1 VCRDSALTVTTTW
14 QVSGISIK
22 VNVSLSEVVA
32 ILSRRQMFFHSM
44 FSLGDEYCGL
54 DFGRVKDAGRGAAS
68 IQGVKHMM
76 RNFTGLALGLA
87 TALTL
92 AGCETPQ
99 GQAAGG
105 GAIIGGATGALL
117 GAAISGRPEGALLGG
132 VAGAATGAMVGS
144 ASAAN
149 GPPPRRCAEYYYDYY
164 GREVCRS
171 WY

>member
-1 VCRDSALTVTTTW
+1 MIRKFTV
-14 QVSGISIK
+14 
-22 VNVSLSEVVA
+22 
-32 ILSRRQMFFHSM
+32 
-44 FSLGDEYCGL
+44 
-54 DFGRVKDAGRGAAS
+54 
-68 IQGVKHMM
+68 
-76 RNFTGLALGLA
+76 LALGLA
-87 TALTL
+87 TTLALT
-92 AGCETPQ
+92 GCETPQ

-149 GPPPRRCAEYYYDYY
+149 RPPPRRCTEYYYDYY